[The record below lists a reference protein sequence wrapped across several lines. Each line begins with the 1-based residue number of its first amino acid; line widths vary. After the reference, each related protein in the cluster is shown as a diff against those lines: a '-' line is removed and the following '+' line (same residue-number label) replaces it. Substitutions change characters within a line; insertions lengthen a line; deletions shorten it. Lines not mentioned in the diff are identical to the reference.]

1 MFRCWKKQK
10 IETKM
15 DLAALVK
22 KYHSSGID
30 DVIDH
35 ERFNLISI
43 VHHSTKIEGCTLTD
57 VETQVLLNEGLTPKG
72 KPLQD
77 SLMVTDHYAALT
89 FALSKAKEKKPVTV
103 QLIKDINSLVVRH
116 TARVYNTIFGT
127 IDASSGAFR
136 KGNVTAGSSYFPN
149 FDKVESL
156 TERLVSTID
165 AQMQQPITVQDQ
177 LALSFTAHFNLVSI
191 HPFYD
196 GNGRTSRLLMNYI
209 QAYYGLPL
217 AIVHNES
224 KAEYIQA
231 LIDSR
236 EQEDSAIFIQFM
248 SQEYAALL
256 ATEIQK
262 FDEMQKHKKGSG
274 FNLLF

>member
-1 MFRCWKKQK
+1 
-10 IETKM
+10 M
-15 DLAALVK
+15 DLVALINT
-22 KYHSSGID
+22 YNSLGID
-30 DVIDH
+30 EVIDH

-77 SLMVTDHYAALT
+77 SLMVTDHYAALI

-103 QLIKDINSLVVRH
+103 QLIKEINSQVVRN

-149 FDKVESL
+149 FDKVELL
-156 TERLVSTID
+156 TERLVRTID
-165 AQMQQPITVQDQ
+165 EQMQQPITVQDQ
-177 LALSFTAHFNLVSI
+177 LELSFVAHFNLVSI

-217 AIVHNES
+217 AIVFNES
-224 KAEYIQA
+224 KVEYIQA

-236 EQEDSAIFIQFM
+236 DQNNISIFNTFM
-248 SQEYAALL
+248 TLEYTRLL
-256 ATEIQK
+256 TSEIKK
-262 FDEMQKHKKGSG
+262 FKEMNKPKNGRG

>member
-1 MFRCWKKQK
+1 MNVS
-10 IETKM
+10 
-15 DLAALVK
+15 ALVK
-22 KYHSSGID
+22 KYSSLGID

-35 ERFNLISI
+35 ERFNHIAI

-57 VETQVLLNEGLTPKG
+57 VETQVLLNEGLTPNG

-77 SLMVTDHYAALT
+77 SLMVNDHYAALL
-89 FALSKAKEKKPVTV
+89 FILSKAKEKNPVTV
-103 QLIKDINSLVVRH
+103 SLIKEINSLVVRN

-149 FDKVESL
+149 FDKVEAL
-156 TERLVSTID
+156 TNTLVSTINE
-165 AQMQQPITVQDQ
+165 QMQQNLSVQDR
-177 LALSFTAHFNLVSI
+177 LELSFAAHFNLVSI

-196 GNGRTSRLLMNYI
+196 GNGRTARLLMNYI

-217 AIVHNES
+217 AIVYNET
-224 KAEYIQA
+224 KVEYIQA

-236 EQEDSAIFIQFM
+236 EQNDISIFNTFM
-248 SQEYAALL
+248 SLQYTNLL
-256 ATEIQK
+256 TIEIQK
-262 FDEMQKHKKGSG
+262 FQEMNTAKNGKG

>member
-1 MFRCWKKQK
+1 MNVS
-10 IETKM
+10 
-15 DLAALVK
+15 ALVK
-22 KYHSSGID
+22 KYSSLGID

-35 ERFNLISI
+35 ERFNHIAI

-57 VETQVLLNEGLTPKG
+57 VETQVLLNEGLTPNG

-77 SLMVTDHYAALT
+77 SLMVNDHYAALL
-89 FALSKAKEKKPVTV
+89 FILSKAKEKNPVTV
-103 QLIKDINSLVVRH
+103 SLIKEINSLVVRN

-149 FDKVESL
+149 FDKVEAL
-156 TERLVSTID
+156 TNTLVSTINE
-165 AQMQQPITVQDQ
+165 QMQQNLSVKDR
-177 LALSFTAHFNLVSI
+177 LELSFAAHFNLVSI

-196 GNGRTSRLLMNYI
+196 GNGRTARLLMNYI
-209 QAYYGLPL
+209 QAYYSLPL
-217 AIVHNES
+217 AIVYNET
-224 KAEYIQA
+224 KVEYIQA

-236 EQEDSAIFIQFM
+236 EQNDISIFNTFM
-248 SQEYAALL
+248 SLQYTNLL
-256 ATEIQK
+256 TTEIQK
-262 FDEMQKHKKGSG
+262 FQEMNTAKRGKG

>member
-1 MFRCWKKQK
+1 
-10 IETKM
+10 M

>member
-1 MFRCWKKQK
+1 MNVS
-10 IETKM
+10 
-15 DLAALVK
+15 ALVK
-22 KYHSSGID
+22 KYSSLGID

-35 ERFNLISI
+35 ERFNHIAI

-57 VETQVLLNEGLTPKG
+57 VETQVLLNEGLTPNG

-77 SLMVTDHYAALT
+77 SLMVNDHYAALL
-89 FALSKAKEKKPVTV
+89 FILSKAKEKNPVTV
-103 QLIKDINSLVVRH
+103 SLIKEINSLVVRN

-149 FDKVESL
+149 FDKVEAL
-156 TERLVSTID
+156 TNTLVSTINE
-165 AQMQQPITVQDQ
+165 QMQQNLSVQDR
-177 LALSFTAHFNLVSI
+177 LELSFAAHFNLVSI

-196 GNGRTSRLLMNYI
+196 GNGRTARLLMNYI

-217 AIVHNES
+217 AIVYNET
-224 KAEYIQA
+224 KVEYIQA

-236 EQEDSAIFIQFM
+236 EQNDISIFNTFM
-248 SQEYAALL
+248 SLQYTNLL
-256 ATEIQK
+256 TTEIQK
-262 FDEMQKHKKGSG
+262 FQEMNTAKKGKG

>member
-1 MFRCWKKQK
+1 
-10 IETKM
+10 M
-15 DLAALVK
+15 DLVAIIK
-22 KYHSSGID
+22 KYNALGID
-30 DVIDH
+30 EVIDH
-35 ERFNLISI
+35 QRFNLIAI

-77 SLMVTDHYAALT
+77 SLMVTDHYAALI
-89 FALSKAKEKKPVTV
+89 FALSTAKEKKPVTV
-103 QLIKDINSLVVRH
+103 QLIKEINSQVVRN
-116 TARVYNTIFGT
+116 TARVYHTIFGT

-156 TERLVSTID
+156 TERLVRTINE
-165 AQMQQPITVQDQ
+165 QMQQPITIQEQ
-177 LALSFTAHFNLVSI
+177 LELSFVAHFNLVSI

-217 AIVHNES
+217 AIVFNES
-224 KAEYIQA
+224 KVEYIQA

-236 EQEDSAIFIQFM
+236 EQDDISIFNTFM
-248 SQEYAALL
+248 TLEYTRLL
-256 ATEIQK
+256 TAEIQK
-262 FDEMQKHKKGSG
+262 FEEMNRPKNGGG

>member
-1 MFRCWKKQK
+1 
-10 IETKM
+10 M

-231 LIDSR
+231 LIDSL

>member
-1 MFRCWKKQK
+1 
-10 IETKM
+10 M
-15 DLAALVK
+15 DLAALIV
-22 KYHSSGID
+22 KYHSLGID

-89 FALSKAKEKKPVTV
+89 FTLAEAKEKKTVTV
-103 QLIKDINSLVVRH
+103 ALIQAINSLVVRN

-127 IDASSGAFR
+127 VDASSGAFR

-149 FDKVESL
+149 FDKVEYL
-156 TERLVSTID
+156 TERLVRTID
-165 AQMQQPITVQDQ
+165 EQMRQPITVQEQ
-177 LALSFTAHFNLVSI
+177 LALSFAAHFNLVSI

-217 AIVHNES
+217 AIVFNES
-224 KAEYIQA
+224 KVEYIQA
-231 LIDSR
+231 LIHSR
-236 EQEDSAIFIQFM
+236 EQNDISIFNTFM
-248 SQEYAALL
+248 TLEYTRLL
-256 ATEIQK
+256 KREIQK
-262 FDEMQKHKKGSG
+262 FEEMNTSRKGNG